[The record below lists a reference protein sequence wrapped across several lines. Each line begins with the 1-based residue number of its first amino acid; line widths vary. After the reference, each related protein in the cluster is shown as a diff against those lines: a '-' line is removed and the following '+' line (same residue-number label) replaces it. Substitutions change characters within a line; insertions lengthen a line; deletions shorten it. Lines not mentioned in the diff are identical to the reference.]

1 VDDANVISAFW
12 SGTTYWTLVHE
23 LSHDWPNT
31 TKGLFDI
38 ATRHVSGEEGVR
50 AVFVLGDGKMVH
62 SRSRV
67 APSKATCKGARKG
80 DKGGKNGK
88 RGKTGAISGS
98 QLLTAATMMK
108 RKLTAPMRSM
118 SWPSSTTSS
127 TRCGSQKTI

>member
-12 SGTTYWTLVHE
+12 SGTTYRTLVHE

-38 ATRHVSGEEGVR
+38 ATRHVSGEEGVG

-80 DKGGKNGK
+80 DKGGKQKWKKGQNWCHQRVTVTYGCGDDEKEANGPDEEYVVAVEYDFK
-88 RGKTGAISGS
+88 HQVR
-98 QLLTAATMMK
+98 
-108 RKLTAPMRSM
+108 
-118 SWPSSTTSS
+118 
-127 TRCGSQKTI
+127 